1 MHWDTVYVTVRDY
14 IFIHLI
20 WKGGELRWQQGEFTH
35 GRMLFMRVRLQS
47 KLHGTDSCLC
57 IYFLPSTQA
66 GIILSGNEIDDV
78 SEKIVEVLRLGQQR
92 TLSYQAKELQE
103 DEVIEEHDAIWQQRP
118 PHVPH
123 RFRLIDTCKAR
134 HVYALKWAQLNQIF

>member
-1 MHWDTVYVTVRDY
+1 
-14 IFIHLI
+14 
-20 WKGGELRWQQGEFTH
+20 
-35 GRMLFMRVRLQS
+35 MLFMRVRLQS
-47 KLHGTDSCLC
+47 KLHGTDSYLS

-103 DEVIEEHDAIWQQRP
+103 DEVIEEHDAI
-118 PHVPH
+118 
-123 RFRLIDTCKAR
+123 
-134 HVYALKWAQLNQIF
+134 